1 MSLATRLKKIYTEG
15 DQYTVLQL
23 LHALIKEIENYEEEQ
38 GNKLYEHCV
47 RMTNTVSSEV
57 LVSIIN
63 NSNEKIT
70 AQEVLAHFTSEG
82 GVAIMCTGVDDN
94 DRPIYGAYTENNDLT
109 LVGKYG
115 QEYFE
120 QTFTIDDI
128 KDFIKE
134 IN

>member
-1 MSLATRLKKIYTEG
+1 MSLASRLKKIYTEG

-23 LHALIKEIENYEEEQ
+23 LHALIKEVENYEEEQ

-47 RMTNTVSSEV
+47 RMTNESSSEV
-57 LVSIIN
+57 LVTIIN
-63 NSNEKIT
+63 NSNETIT
-70 AQEVLAHFTSEG
+70 AQEVLAHFTSQG
-82 GVAIMCTGVDDN
+82 GMPIMCTGVDDS
-94 DRPIYGAYTENNDLT
+94 DRPIYGACTEGNDLT
-109 LVGKYG
+109 LVGNYN
-115 QEYFE
+115 QEHFE

>member
-1 MSLATRLKKIYTEG
+1 MKLSEKLKSIYTTG
-15 DQYTVLQL
+15 DQYTVLTL
-23 LHALIKEIENYEEEQ
+23 LKALIEEIEAYEYQAE
-38 GNKLYEHCV
+38 KLYEHCV

-57 LVSIIN
+57 LVTIIN

-82 GVAIMCTGVDDN
+82 GVAIMCTGIDDN
-94 DRPIYGAYTENNDLT
+94 DRPIYGAYTDGDNLT
-109 LVGKYG
+109 LVGNYG
-115 QEYFE
+115 QEYFK

>member
-1 MSLATRLKKIYTEG
+1 MSLASRLKKIYTEG

-47 RMTNTVSSEV
+47 RITDTTSAEI
-57 LVSIIN
+57 LVTIIN
-63 NSNEKIT
+63 NSNETIT
-70 AQEVLAHFTSEG
+70 AQEVLEHFKSQG
-82 GVAIMCTGVDDN
+82 GMAIMCTGVDDN
-94 DRPIYGAYTENNDLT
+94 DRPIYGAYTDGDNLT
-109 LVGKYG
+109 LVGNYG
-115 QEYFE
+115 QEYFK